1 MKVAHHGSKYST
13 SETFL
18 AAVRP
23 VAAVISCGKK
33 NSYGHPHE
41 ELLDRLEAVESE
53 IYCTAEC
60 GAVMVNTDGIRWEIK
75 GYVSQNP

>member
-1 MKVAHHGSKYST
+1 
-13 SETFL
+13 
-18 AAVRP
+18 
-23 VAAVISCGKK
+23 
-33 NSYGHPHE
+33 
-41 ELLDRLEAVESE
+41 VESE